1 MNLSTKG
8 AILAMAAASLVAS
21 GVVSTAFADNP
32 AKTQKKEMC
41 KGGNACKG
49 KSECKTATSSCKG
62 GNDCKGKGWT
72 VMTAEE
78 CKKAGGTI
86 EKSPEPEDKE
96 NRSD

>member
-1 MNLSTKG
+1 MSISTKG
-8 AILAMAAASLVAS
+8 VILAMAAASLLAS
-21 GVVSTAFADNP
+21 GAVSTVSADDP
-32 AKTQKKEMC
+32 ATTQKKEMC
-41 KGGNACKG
+41 KGANACKG

-86 EKSPEPEDKE
+86 EKAPEAEDKE
-96 NRSD
+96 KRSN